1 MLSHKAD
8 ELAKEEL
15 KIIRWLQF
23 MRSTNLA
30 MKRLFSESEW
40 LDIQND
46 AKFMTVSI
54 DNQTNTVVCLE
65 EVDDLV
71 KEFKEVGA
79 KEEEPVNPKK

>member
-1 MLSHKAD
+1 
-8 ELAKEEL
+8 
-15 KIIRWLQF
+15 
-23 MRSTNLA
+23 
-30 MKRLFSESEW
+30 MKRLFSASEW

>member
-30 MKRLFSESEW
+30 MKRLFSASEW